1 MFTINADITGLKTI
15 ANSGRPAR
23 AGQLGSDSLG
33 QVDSAVLDVSGL
45 CLTDSAVRNNKV
57 EPTMQR
63 KSLRMRFPRSYRV
76 RPSRFAGFQGTGLN
90 RGGLSVTRSFALTG
104 TLEPQ
109 LRAEFLNAFNT
120 PFFDKLNLS
129 PNNAS
134 SDRLTSYY
142 NLPRAAQIDLRLA
155 L

>member
-1 MFTINADITGLKTI
+1 
-15 ANSGRPAR
+15 
-23 AGQLGSDSLG
+23 
-33 QVDSAVLDVSGL
+33 
-45 CLTDSAVRNNKV
+45 
-57 EPTMQR
+57 
-63 KSLRMRFPRSYRV
+63 
-76 RPSRFAGFQGTGLN
+76 
-90 RGGLSVTRSFALTG
+90 
-104 TLEPQ
+104 